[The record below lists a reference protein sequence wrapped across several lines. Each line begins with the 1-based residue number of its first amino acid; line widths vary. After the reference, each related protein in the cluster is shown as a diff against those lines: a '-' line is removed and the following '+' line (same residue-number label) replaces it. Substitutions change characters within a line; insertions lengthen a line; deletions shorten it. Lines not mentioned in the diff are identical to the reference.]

1 MNTTTKPQRDVAMT
15 VIQIVIW
22 IFLIGAAVISFSH
35 IVHVGQMLGLTG
47 ESWLAPFFIDGIAI
61 VGKISM
67 LPRFRK
73 AFRDSG
79 FKLLMF
85 GGVLSLAANVAAGAN
100 WGQRAFGVLVVAGF
114 MILENHA
121 TKAGAQ
127 AVATQVD
134 PAEAARAQALAEA
147 EAQQAAVD
155 EAKRAERRERD
166 RERRSAQRAERR
178 AADELAAQR
187 LEERRQRDAERRA
200 ARRIAEVAQ
209 TSPGHP
215 AVLLSPADQAV
226 LVELDFPR

>member
-1 MNTTTKPQRDVAMT
+1 MNNNTTTKPQRDVAMT
-15 VIQIVIW
+15 AIQIVIW
-22 IFLIGAAVISFSH
+22 TFLIGAAVISFSH

-85 GGVLSLAANVAAGAN
+85 GGVLSLAANVAAGN
-100 WGQRAFGVLVVAGF
+100 GWGQRAFGVLVVAGF

-134 PAEAARAQALAEA
+134 PADVARKQAIAEA
-147 EAQQAAVD
+147 EAQQAAIDAAVAARRSESAKKAAETRRERAAER
-155 EAKRAERRERD
+155 EAKREEQREARRVRD
-166 RERRSAQRAERR
+166 
-178 AADELAAQR
+178 
-187 LEERRQRDAERRA
+187 A
-200 ARRIAEVAQ
+200 ARRLAEIAPE
-209 TSPGHP
+209 SPIGP
-215 AVLLSPADQAV
+215 AVILSAADKDA
-226 LVELDFPR
+226 LAHLMAKS